1 MLHEKNPPGLIYD
14 VLINAILDRMSHLV
28 IGLNDEEKDEQIKT
42 LLTELLTIVTDIFKD
57 ERFLSHAYI
66 VRGYMIDLQE
76 IQELKNKSPLKELL
90 EAAKTDT
97 NHEFPSAGL
106 HSPVQKFSRYRLLL
120 ETVKKSFEGTGI
132 EVTMLDD
139 AIKHMNNATMIQNSV
154 TEEGFAEPSSE
165 PMSEDEDEYE
175 VFDEDEDEDGYG
187 VVDVG
192 TLAMGLTEPEVN
204 RLSIEEPLKVLIVSQ
219 RQKKMDK
226 EEEKVK
232 EQLEGLEASVLDKQV
247 ASASGVI
254 QQMREILESSS
265 TGSQSPSQSSSK
277 TGKEFWKKMQ
287 TVLHV
292 TTAFGEI
299 EKHEE
304 VMDEAE
310 EKLESLMELNGTRGG
325 VETMRGESSPPLL
338 PGQAAATKR
347 ETVIYSRQPVV
358 SSPSSVVSSPSSV
371 VSSPSSVD
379 SSPSPSPPGEL
390 SPLSPVELSSEKE
403 KEDKIER
410 LKLNR
415 YFEER
420 KTKCEQISDT
430 VELHAELSKI
440 SGVDESSIEKLRKKL
455 IEELKKKLG
464 IKSKA
469 LHRRVAPPSSGTTPI
484 EEIHASPDKIDKY
497 LNMLIKQQQKIKKF
511 LESIP
516 RVFAVGAKVFV
527 IDETYRVPY
536 RKELTVIENPEGMGD
551 DKLAAVS
558 SKKMAYMLPLQ
569 SVIPFSDRIQWMF
582 LKFKELQFLTHILEG
597 TWRDT
602 LTDTSFK
609 IKLNCGGAEISS
621 QCSAVF
627 DIYSGS
633 DKVAESTYFSDGYLK
648 ITQSNKPFEWPLYC
662 VGVFNHLGLY
672 WTCDVWGEF
681 KVSHWKR
688 QGDTITHIERE
699 TRTDIIAR
707 IKREHRRHLES
718 LDYDQLFSRVKFLN
732 SDAVTPETLS
742 SIEGMEFPKKWMV
755 DTLMSPYGLNA
766 KSPPPAT
773 GGNNK
778 RSKRTKRSK
787 RSRVKRSRVKRS
799 KRTKRS
805 KRSKR
810 LRTKRSRVKRTNRR
824 RNTRR
829 R

>member
-1 MLHEKNPPGLIYD
+1 
-14 VLINAILDRMSHLV
+14 LV
-28 IGLNDEEKDEQIKT
+28 IGLNDEEEDEKIKT

-154 TEEGFAEPSSE
+154 TEEGSAKPYSVTEEGSAKPYSVTEEGSAKPSSE
-165 PMSEDEDEYE
+165 PMSEDEDEDEYE
-175 VFDEDEDEDGYG
+175 VFDEDEDEDEDEDGYG

-192 TLAMGLTEPEVN
+192 TLAMGLTSTEVDEVLSSIGIQGPTLTPE
-204 RLSIEEPLKVLIVSQ
+204 IKVKLRELILSQ
-219 RQKKMDK
+219 RQKKRRRMDK
-226 EEEKVK
+226 KVK
-232 EQLEGLEASVLDKQV
+232 EQLEGLEKPVLEKQV

-254 QQMREILESSS
+254 QQMREILEETR

-277 TGKEFWKKMQ
+277 TGKELWKKAKTM
-287 TVLHV
+287 LHV
-292 TTAFGEI
+292 TTAFG

-310 EKLESLMELNGTRGG
+310 GKLASLRELNETRREAITLRGTP
-325 VETMRGESSPPLL
+325 V
-338 PGQAAATKR
+338 
-347 ETVIYSRQPVV
+347 YSRIPEGPLPRELSPVG
-358 SSPSSVVSSPSSV
+358 
-371 VSSPSSVD
+371 
-379 SSPSPSPPGEL
+379 SSPSPPVE
-390 SPLSPVELSSEKE
+390 LSPVELSQE

-410 LKLNR
+410 LKLNG
-415 YFEER
+415 YFEEI

-430 VELHAELSKI
+430 VELHAELSNI
-440 SGVDESSIEKLRKKL
+440 SLAMPVRDDSSPLSSEDEWDEEWEEAEHAVDDESSIEKLRKKL

-469 LHRRVAPPSSGTTPI
+469 LHRRVAPPSSGTAPI

-516 RVFAVGAKVFV
+516 RVFAVRDKVFV
-527 IDETYRVPY
+527 IDGTDQIPY
-536 RKELTVIENPEGMGD
+536 SQDLTVNGIHAIQHASVSITGRVWVPS
-551 DKLAAVS
+551 DKRMEYKLPFQSIIPVS
-558 SKKMAYMLPLQ
+558 RRLQ
-569 SVIPFSDRIQWMF
+569 WLD
-582 LKFKELQFLTHILEG
+582 LKNDELKCLKHIFEG
-597 TWRDT
+597 TWRET
-602 LTDTSFK
+602 HAVTSF
-609 IKLNCGGAEISS
+609 EIILGCDVLSPLTVYS
-621 QCSAVF
+621 GNCSAVF
-627 DIYSGS
+627 YIYSGG
-633 DKVAESTYFSDGYLK
+633 VMIAESEYSSDGYLK
-648 ITQSNKPFEWPLYC
+648 ITQSENTSVLPLNC

-672 WTCDVWGEF
+672 WSDEF
-681 KVSHWKR
+681 KFSHW
-688 QGDTITHIERE
+688 
-699 TRTDIIAR
+699 
-707 IKREHRRHLES
+707 IKTGGLPKDRRDDL
-718 LDYDQLFSRVKFLN
+718 LFSYLR
-732 SDAVTPETLS
+732 
-742 SIEGMEFPKKWMV
+742 
-755 DTLMSPYGLNA
+755 
-766 KSPPPAT
+766 

-787 RSRVKRSRVKRS
+787 RLRTKRSRVKRS
-799 KRTKRS
+799 KRIKRS